1 MPKMLILVTLL
12 KLIKISKMHLIKI
25 KKKIKKFNKVLSIE
39 GDKSLSIRWALIAS
53 QSDSKS
59 KSINLLLS
67 EDVINTLKC
76 LRRLGVK
83 VKIFKNFCEI
93 NGVGLNGFKYKK
105 NITLNAGNSGT
116 LGRLIMGLLTH
127 SKSLVKLKGDKSLSK
142 RDFLRITK
150 PLKKFG
156 ADFKSNFGKLPI
168 TIKGTNNPKPIVY
181 NEIKG
186 SAQVK
191 SSVML
196 AALNTKG
203 ETIIKAKRSRN
214 HSELLFKYLKLPI
227 KIQRKKNYDLIKIK
241 GKKEIPTL
249 NYKIPSDISSCAFFI
264 VLTILTK
271 NSKLKIRNVNI
282 NPSRTGILNI
292 LKMMGVKIRK
302 TSLREYKGEKI
313 ADLIIKSTKKIKAIN
328 CPSKLNSSAIDE
340 FLLIFLVAAK
350 AKGVSYFKNLSEL
363 NEKESPRLKWGSK
376 ILNEMGVKNILTKKS
391 IKIYGNP
398 DLVIKK
404 KIIIKNFLKDHR
416 VFMTSVI
423 AALIFGGD
431 WSIANKDAVNTSFPS
446 FLKKIK
452 YLGAKIN

>member
-1 MPKMLILVTLL
+1 
-12 KLIKISKMHLIKI
+12 MHLVRIRT
-25 KKKIKKFNKVLSIE
+25 KIKKFNKVVSIE

-53 QSDSKS
+53 QSDYKSKS
-59 KSINLLLS
+59 KNLLLS

-76 LRRLGVK
+76 LKKLGVK
-83 VKIFKNFCEI
+83 LKISKNFCEI
-93 NGVGLNGFKYKK
+93 NGVGLNGFEYKK
-105 NITLNAGNSGT
+105 NLILNAGNSGT

-127 SKSLVKLKGDKSLSK
+127 TKYTIKLKGDRSLSK
-142 RDFLRITK
+142 RDFMRIIK

-156 ADFKSNFGKLPI
+156 ANFKSNLGKLPI
-168 TIKGTNNPKPIVY
+168 TIRGTNNPNPIFY

-191 SSVML
+191 SSLML
-196 AALNTKG
+196 AALNTNG
-203 ETIIKAKRSRN
+203 ETIIKAKKSRN

-227 KIQRKKNYDLIKIK
+227 KIKKKRNYDLIKIK
-241 GKKEIPTL
+241 GKKKIPAL

-282 NPSRTGILNI
+282 NPSRVGILHI
-292 LKMMGVKIRK
+292 LKMMGVKIK
-302 TSLREYKGEKI
+302 KINIREYKGEKI
-313 ADLIIKSTKKIKAIN
+313 ADLIVKSTKNIKAIN
-328 CPSKLNSSAIDE
+328 CPSRFNSSAIDE

-350 AKGVSYFKNLSEL
+350 AEGVSYFKNLSEL

-376 ILNEMGVKNILTKKS
+376 ILNKMGIKNVLTDKS

-398 DLVIKK
+398 NLEIKN
-404 KIIIKNFLKDHR
+404 KIVIKNFLKDHR
-416 VFMTSVI
+416 VFMTATV

-431 WSIANKDAVNTSFPS
+431 WSIANKEAINTSFPS
-446 FLKKIK
+446 FLKKIE
-452 YLGAKIN
+452 YLGAKIH

>member
-1 MPKMLILVTLL
+1 
-12 KLIKISKMHLIKI
+12 MHSIKI
-25 KKKIKKFNKVLSIE
+25 KSNIKRFNKVLSIE
-39 GDKSLSIRWALIAS
+39 GDKSLSIRWALLAS
-53 QSDSKS
+53 QSKFKS
-59 KSINLLLS
+59 RSVNLLFS

-76 LRRLGVK
+76 LRKLGVK
-83 VKIFKNFCEI
+83 IKKTKNFCEI
-93 NGVGLNGFKYKK
+93 NGVGLNGFNYKK
-105 NITLNAGNSGT
+105 NLTLDAGNSGT

-127 SKSLVKLKGDKSLSK
+127 SKNTIRLKGDKSLSK
-142 RDFLRITK
+142 RDFLRIIK
-150 PLKKFG
+150 PLRKFG

-168 TIKGTNNPKPIVY
+168 KIKGTNNPIPIVY
-181 NEIKG
+181 SETKG

-196 AALNTKG
+196 AALNTGG
-203 ETIIKAKRSRN
+203 ETIIKAKKSRN
-214 HSELLFKYLKLPI
+214 HSELLFKHLKLPI
-227 KIQRKKNYDLIKIK
+227 KIERKKNYDLIKIR
-241 GKKEIPTL
+241 GKKRIPSL

-264 VLTILTK
+264 VLTILSK
-271 NSKLKIRNVNI
+271 NSKLKIKNVNI
-282 NPSRTGILNI
+282 NPTRVGILQI
-292 LKMMGVKIRK
+292 LKMMGVKIKKKNLRK
-302 TSLREYKGEKI
+302 YKGENI
-313 ADLIIKSTKKIKAIN
+313 ADLIIKSTTNIKAIN

-376 ILNEMGVKNILTKKS
+376 ILNKMGVRNILTNKS

-398 DLVIKK
+398 NLEIKK

-423 AALIFGGD
+423 AALIFGGH
-431 WSIANKDAVNTSFPS
+431 WSIANKEAINTSFPT

-452 YLGAKIN
+452 YLGAKIY

>member
-1 MPKMLILVTLL
+1 
-12 KLIKISKMHLIKI
+12 MHLVKI
-25 KKKIKKFNKVLSIE
+25 KTKIKKFNKVVSIE

-53 QSDSKS
+53 QSDYKSKS
-59 KSINLLLS
+59 KNLLLS

-76 LRRLGVK
+76 LKKLGVK
-83 VKIFKNFCEI
+83 LKISKNFCEI
-93 NGVGLNGFKYKK
+93 NGVGLNGFDYKK
-105 NITLNAGNSGT
+105 NLILNAGNSGT

-127 SKSLVKLKGDKSLSK
+127 TKFAIKLKGDRSLSK
-142 RDFLRITK
+142 RDFMRIIK

-156 ADFKSNFGKLPI
+156 ANFKSNLGKLPI
-168 TIKGTNNPKPIVY
+168 IIRGTNNPNPIFY

-191 SSVML
+191 SSLML
-196 AALNTKG
+196 AALNTSG
-203 ETIIKAKRSRN
+203 ETIIKAKKSRN

-227 KIQRKKNYDLIKIK
+227 KIKKKRNFDLIKIK
-241 GKKEIPTL
+241 GKKKIPAL

-282 NPSRTGILNI
+282 NPSRIGILHILNI
-292 LKMMGVKIRK
+292 MGIKIQK
-302 TSLREYKGEKI
+302 INTREYKGEKI
-313 ADLIIKSTKKIKAIN
+313 ADLIVKSTKNIKAIN
-328 CPSKLNSSAIDE
+328 CPSRFNSSAIDE

-350 AKGVSYFKNLSEL
+350 AEGVSYFKNLSEL

-376 ILNEMGVKNILTKKS
+376 ILNKMGIKNVLTDKS

-398 DLVIKK
+398 NLEIKN
-404 KIIIKNFLKDHR
+404 KIVIKNFLKDHR
-416 VFMTSVI
+416 VFMTATV

-431 WSIANKDAVNTSFPS
+431 WSIANKEAINTSFPS
-446 FLKKIK
+446 FLKKIE
-452 YLGAKIN
+452 YLGAKIH

>member
-1 MPKMLILVTLL
+1 
-12 KLIKISKMHLIKI
+12 MHLVRIRT
-25 KKKIKKFNKVLSIE
+25 KIKKFDKVVSIE

-53 QSDSKS
+53 QSDYKS
-59 KSINLLLS
+59 KSENLLLS

-76 LRRLGVK
+76 LKKLGVK
-83 VKIFKNFCEI
+83 LKISKNFCEI
-93 NGVGLNGFKYKK
+93 NGVGLNGFEYKK
-105 NITLNAGNSGT
+105 NLILNAGNSGT

-127 SKSLVKLKGDKSLSK
+127 TKFAIKLQGDRSLSK
-142 RDFLRITK
+142 RDFTRIIK

-156 ADFKSNFGKLPI
+156 ANFKSNLGKLPI
-168 TIKGTNNPKPIVY
+168 TIRGTNNPNPIFY

-191 SSVML
+191 SSLML
-196 AALNTKG
+196 AALNTSG
-203 ETIIKAKRSRN
+203 ETIIKAKKSRN

-227 KIQRKKNYDLIKIK
+227 KIKKKRNYDLIKIK
-241 GKKEIPTL
+241 GKKKIPAL

-282 NPSRTGILNI
+282 NPSRVGILHI
-292 LKMMGVKIRK
+292 LKMMGVKIQK
-302 TSLREYKGEKI
+302 INVREYKGEKI
-313 ADLIIKSTKKIKAIN
+313 ADLIVKSTKNIKAIN
-328 CPSKLNSSAIDE
+328 CPSRFNSSAIDE

-350 AKGVSYFKNLSEL
+350 AEGVSYFKNLSEL

-376 ILNEMGVKNILTKKS
+376 ILKKMGIKNVLTDKS

-398 DLVIKK
+398 NLEIKN
-404 KIIIKNFLKDHR
+404 KIVIKNFLKDHR
-416 VFMTSVI
+416 VFMTATV

-431 WSIANKDAVNTSFPS
+431 WSIANKEAINTSFPS
-446 FLKKIK
+446 FLKKIE
-452 YLGAKIN
+452 YLGAKIR